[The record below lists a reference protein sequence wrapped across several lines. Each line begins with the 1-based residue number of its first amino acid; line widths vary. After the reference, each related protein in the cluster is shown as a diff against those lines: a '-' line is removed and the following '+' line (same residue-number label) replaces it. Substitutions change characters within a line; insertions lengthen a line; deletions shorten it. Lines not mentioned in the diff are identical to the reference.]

1 MSRILHSRWRAPAVL
16 ASLAA
21 AFLIAYFVPIP
32 VAPDLGRATVLGEVS
47 DRLPGWTVQKLDH
60 SWEGGYT
67 VVTSCAGKQVSFQF
81 VPGHGL
87 PSRDAWLRPSNDYTR
102 ERLRF
107 VSDHYRYLLWRA
119 EPRDLDRLSCQ
130 EELARTGDVPIHA
143 PGLD

>member
-1 MSRILHSRWRAPAVL
+1 MSRILHGRSRPLVVA
-16 ASLAA
+16 ASLVA
-21 AFLIAYFVPIP
+21 AFLIAYLAPIP
-32 VAPDLGRATVLGEVS
+32 VVPDLGRATVLGEVS
-47 DRLPGWTVQKLDH
+47 DRLPGWTVQKLDP

-87 PSRDAWLRPSNDYTR
+87 PAQDAWLRPTNEYTR
-102 ERLRF
+102 ERLRH

-130 EELARTGDVPIHA
+130 EVLARTGDLPVHA

>member
-1 MSRILHSRWRAPAVL
+1 MSRILHRRWRAPALL

-21 AFLIAYFVPIP
+21 AFLVAYFAPIP
-32 VAPDLGRATVLGEVS
+32 AMPDVGRATVAGEVS
-47 DRLPGWTVQKLDH
+47 DRLPGWTVQKLDP

-67 VVTSCAGKQVSFQF
+67 VVTSCAGKEVAFQF

-87 PSRDAWLRPSNDYTR
+87 PSEDAWLRPSNDYTR
-102 ERLRF
+102 ERLRH

-119 EPRDLDRLSCQ
+119 EPRDLDRLTCT
-130 EELARTGDVPIHA
+130 EELARTGDLPIHA